1 MSLTIIESTKIAE
14 GAIANALKS
23 TAADHIVAR
32 SSNVYDDEFESGGYQ
47 SEINRE
53 LRDRIISLGKV
64 VNVKGVY
71 PADTDLSSIEGED
84 GDFIIVGQKEYV
96 YWTETTSGAN
106 GTKWVLLGDVTLVSQ
121 ELSNLIDAYNDHTH
135 TFAPAGSVNSTFTGT
150 ATTTSNSS
158 LSISYSAG
166 KLTINTSHNHR
177 YTPIGTVSSTF
188 TGTEQKSGN
197 TNLIK
202 TKHPF

>member
-1 MSLTIIESTKIAE
+1 MSLTIIENTKIAE

-32 SSNVYDDEFESGGYQ
+32 SSNVYDDEFENGGYQ

-53 LRDRIISLGKV
+53 LKDRITSLGKV

-71 PADTDLSSIEGED
+71 PANTDLSSIEGED

-96 YWTETTSGAN
+96 YWTATSSGAN

-121 ELSNLIDAYNDHTH
+121 ELSDLIDVYNNHTH
-135 TFAPAGSVNSTFTGT
+135 KFTPSGTVSSTFTGT
-150 ATTTSNSS
+150 STSTSNNS
-158 LSISYSAG
+158 LSISYNAG
-166 KLTINTSHNHR
+166 KLTINTSHNHG
-177 YTPIGTVSSTF
+177 YTPSGTVSSTF
-188 TGTEQKSGN
+188 TGTEVDSGVTNRQKN
-197 TNLIK
+197 K
-202 TKHPF
+202 

>member
-32 SSNVYDDEFESGGYQ
+32 SSNIYDDKFEDGGYQ
-47 SEINRE
+47 SEINKE
-53 LRDRIISLGKV
+53 LKDRITSLGKV

-71 PADTDLSSIEGED
+71 PADTNLVNITGED

-96 YWTETTSGAN
+96 YWTETTNGEN

-121 ELSNLIDAYNDHTH
+121 GLSDLTNAYNKHTH
-135 TFAPAGSVNSTFTGT
+135 KIMPVGTVSSTFTGA
-150 ATTTSNSS
+150 ATSTSNSS

-166 KLTINTSHNHR
+166 KLAITTSHNHG
-177 YTPIGTVSSTF
+177 YTPSGAVSSTF
-188 TGTEQKSGN
+188 KGTEVNSGVAN
-197 TNLIK
+197 
-202 TKHPF
+202 